1 LLGKA
6 ALGPSFAGVA
16 VTLEYQSERDA
27 LIAYNPTPYA
37 HYLCRSEILHA
48 FGHLDQDIRMTRA
61 ETIRIDLT
69 EQILSGH
76 RLPGS
81 PLDEHELA
89 QTYGASRTP
98 VREALRQLASSGLVA
113 HRPHRG
119 AVVAAPTP
127 RMLQD
132 MFQVM
137 ADLEGLCAQHS
148 ARQMTASE
156 RDALKRTHED
166 MAPVVRSGDPMAY
179 AIANEGFH
187 ALIYAGSHNVYLAD
201 LTLQTRQRLKPFRS
215 AQFNTIGRLSASHS
229 EHENIVQ
236 AILRG
241 DQAGAQSTM
250 VGHIT
255 VVRDA
260 YLSLAHVAEKPPL
273 SARA

>member
-1 LLGKA
+1 
-6 ALGPSFAGVA
+6 
-16 VTLEYQSERDA
+16 
-27 LIAYNPTPYA
+27 
-37 HYLCRSEILHA
+37 
-48 FGHLDQDIRMTRA
+48 MTRA
-61 ETIRIDLT
+61 ETIRVDLT
-69 EQILSGH
+69 EQILSG
-76 RLPGS
+76 RRVPGS

-137 ADLEGLCAQHS
+137 ADLEGLCAGHA
-148 ARQMTASE
+148 ARHMTAAE
-156 RDALKRTHED
+156 RDGLNRAHDD
-166 MAPVVRSGDPMAY
+166 MAPIVRSGDHAAY
-179 AIANEGFH
+179 AEANEGFH
-187 ALIYAGSHNVYLAD
+187 ASIYAGSHNVYLAE

-215 AQFNTIGRLSASHS
+215 AQFNTIGRLSASHA
-229 EHENIVQ
+229 EHDSIVQ

-241 DQAGAQSTM
+241 DQAAAQSTM
-250 VGHIT
+250 VRHIT

-260 YLSLAHVAEKPPL
+260 YLSLAHAAEKQP
-273 SARA
+273 A